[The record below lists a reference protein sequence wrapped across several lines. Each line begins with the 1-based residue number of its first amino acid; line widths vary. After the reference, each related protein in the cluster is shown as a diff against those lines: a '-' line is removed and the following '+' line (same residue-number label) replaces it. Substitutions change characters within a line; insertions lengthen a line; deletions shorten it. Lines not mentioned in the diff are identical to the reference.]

1 MLDTPVSL
9 GRYFCDLETDNL
21 LNDVTVIHCGVLEDV
36 DTGEV
41 FDYKPHQIKELLERY
56 QNATQLIGHNFIGF
70 DAPVIKKL
78 HNIEAPCLIV
88 DTMCLARLV
97 HSDIKA
103 SDFPRAKSWK
113 YYKTVVAE
121 WEEKNGTPYPG
132 AAAPPEFPGQFCGSH
147 SLEAW
152 GYRLGTERKGDYS
165 KDMKDKG
172 LDPWASWNPE
182 MHEYMIQD
190 IAVTKALYRR
200 LMAKNPTPLSIQI
213 EMGVQNICCMM
224 ERSGWPFDLEKAREL
239 YSTLQQRRNELEV
252 ALVEAFP
259 PWRVRLED
267 FIPKRNNKTQGY
279 IAGVPVERWETKT
292 FNPGSRQDIADR
304 LIQKYGWKPAEF
316 TDGGQAKIDD
326 DILAP
331 LPYPEAKL
339 LAEYFT
345 VQKRIGQIGEGPQ
358 AWLSKVSKDGKI
370 HARYNSNGAVTGRAT
385 HSSPNIAQVP
395 SVGKIYGKECREL
408 FYVPEAWGTQL
419 GADQSGLEL
428 RCLASFMTAFDG
440 GKYREVVLNGD
451 VHWVN
456 AKALFGLPD
465 DLVRDESNK
474 EHKTWRDVAKT
485 FIYAFLYGAGDA
497 KLGSIIGK
505 GRQAGQQLRKRF
517 LATFP
522 ALEKL
527 IKAVQHAANKGWL
540 KGLDGRVI
548 PVRSEHAALNSLLQS
563 AGALICKQWLIL
575 IKEGLDA
582 AGLKHGWDADYVFL
596 GFIHDEAAMAARD
609 EHVEA
614 LTAILKDAGA
624 RAGDVFPSWDC
635 PTAVDVK
642 LGHNWAECH

>member
-9 GRYFCDLETDNL
+9 GRYISDIETDNL
-21 LNDVTVIHCGVLEDV
+21 LDKVTVIHCAVMVDI

-41 FDYKPHQIKELLERY
+41 HDYRPHQIPEFLERY
-56 QNATQLIGHNFIGF
+56 KSAKLIIGHNYINY
-70 DAPVIKKL
+70 DCAVIKKL
-78 HNIEAPCLIV
+78 HGIDIPCEII
-88 DTMCLARLV
+88 DTMSLGRLV
-97 HSDIKA
+97 FSDIKA
-103 SDFPRAKSWK
+103 IDFPLAKAWK
-113 YYKTVVAE
+113 KYKESRDTWLEA
-121 WEEKNGTPYPG
+121 NPDQPYPYS
-132 AAAPPEFPGQFCGSH
+132 PPKEFPGQFVGAH

-152 GYRLGTERKGDYS
+152 GYRIGSERKGDYS
-165 KDMKDKG
+165 KEMKDQG
-172 LDPWASWNPE
+172 LDPWAQWSE
-182 MHEYMIQD
+182 AMHSYMLQD
-190 IAVTKALYRR
+190 AVVNLAVFRK
-200 LMAKNPTPLSIQI
+200 LMSKDPSPLSIQI
-213 EMGVQNICCMM
+213 EMGVQYICGLM
-224 ERSGWPFDLEKAREL
+224 ETSGWPFAVQKAQEL

-267 FIPKRNNKTQGY
+267 FIPKRDNKTQGY
-279 IAGVPVERWETKT
+279 LKGVPVERWETRT

-304 LIQKYGWKPAEF
+304 LIQKYGWKPSEF

-408 FYVPEAWGTQL
+408 FHVPESWGVQL

-428 RCLASFMTAFDG
+428 RCLASFMAAFDG
-440 GKYREVVLNGD
+440 GKYRDVVLNGD
-451 VHWVN
+451 IHFVN
-456 AKALFGLPD
+456 AKALFQLPA
-465 DLVRDESNK
+465 DLEYDPENK
-474 EHKTWRDVAKT
+474 EHKTWRNVAKT

-505 GRQAGQQLRKRF
+505 GRQAGSQLRTRF
-517 LATFP
+517 LKTFP

-527 IKAVQHAANKGWL
+527 IKAVQNAAKKGWL

-575 IKEGLDA
+575 IKEGCDK
-582 AGLKHGWDADYVFL
+582 AGLKHGWDGDYVFL
-596 GFIHDEAAMAARD
+596 GFIHDEAAMASRR
-609 EHVEA
+609 EHA
-614 LTAILKDAGA
+614 DTLTAILKDAGA
-624 RAGDVFPSWDC
+624 RAGDVFTSWDC
-635 PTAVDVK
+635 PTEVDVK
-642 LGHNWAECH
+642 LGQNWAQCH

>member
-1 MLDTPVSL
+1 MLDTPTSR
-9 GRYFCDLETDNL
+9 GRFFCDLETDNL
-21 LNDVTVIHCGVLEDV
+21 LDGVTVIHCGILEDV
-36 DTGEV
+36 DTGQV
-41 FDYKPHQIKELLERY
+41 FDYKPHQIPELLEKY
-56 QNATQLIGHNFIGF
+56 KSATQIIGQNFIGF
-70 DAPVIKKL
+70 DAPVIDKL
-78 HNIEAPCLIV
+78 HGVETPCEII
-88 DTMCLARLV
+88 DTLCLARLV
-97 HSDIKA
+97 HSDLKA
-103 SDFPRAKSWK
+103 SDWPKAKAWK
-113 YYKTVVAE
+113 QYKAKKEE
-121 WEEKNGTPYPG
+121 WEEANPGQPYPY
-132 AAAPPEFPGQFCGSH
+132 AAPLEFPGQFVGAN

-182 MHEYMIQD
+182 MHAYMIQD
-190 IAVTKALYRR
+190 IAVTKALYYR

-224 ERSGWPFDLEKAREL
+224 ERSGWPFAVQKAQEL

-279 IAGVPVERWETKT
+279 VEGVPVERWETKT

-304 LIQKYGWKPAEF
+304 LIQKYGWKPTEF
-316 TDGGQAKIDD
+316 TDGGQAKVDED
-326 DILAP
+326 VLAP

-339 LAEYFT
+339 LSEYFT
-345 VQKRIGQIGEGPQ
+345 LQKRIGQIGEGPQ

-408 FYVPEAWGTQL
+408 FHVPESWGAQI

-428 RCLASFMTAFDG
+428 RCLASFMAAFDG
-440 GKYREVVLNGD
+440 GAYRDIVLNGD
-451 VHWVN
+451 VHWRN
-456 AKALFGLPD
+456 SLALFQLPD
-465 DLVRDESNK
+465 TLKYDPENK
-474 EHKTWRDVAKT
+474 EHKSFRNIAKT
-485 FIYAFLYGAGDA
+485 FIYAFLYGAGDG

-505 GRQAGQQLRKRF
+505 GRQAGQQLRARF
-517 LATFP
+517 LKQFP
-522 ALEKL
+522 ALAKL
-527 IKAVQHAANKGWL
+527 INAVQHAAKKGWL

-563 AGALICKQWLIL
+563 AGALVCKQWLIL
-575 IKEGLDA
+575 IKEGLDK
-582 AGLKHGWDADYVFL
+582 AGLKYGWDGDYTFL
-596 GFIHDEAAMAARD
+596 VWCHDEAGLAVRN
-609 EHVEA
+609 EHIEVVSE
-614 LTAILKDAGA
+614 ILKDAGR

-635 PTAVDVK
+635 PTEVEVK
-642 LGHNWAECH
+642 VGHNWSDCH